1 MMLANNRNLIRGA
14 IPCVCFIVSILA
26 LTRIECSQS
35 YLPWNTCM
43 TKSAPALAWPCMLMI
58 LAACSDKAPQE
69 SGEGV
74 HPDPILIV
82 DTHIDVPYRLKE
94 HFEDVTRATASGDF
108 DYPRAVAGGLGVAFM
123 SVYVPAEL
131 QEPGKARAVVE
142 ALVQTVQMIVQS
154 GPEKFAIAGNTGQAL
169 DIVAEGKIA
178 LAMGMENGAG
188 LEDDLANVA
197 YFRDQGI
204 SYITLTHAK
213 PNLICDSSYDPERP
227 WGGLSPYGRRVVEE
241 MNRVGIMVDVS
252 HVSDETFWQVMDISV
267 VPVIASHSSARHFTP
282 GFERNMSDDMIR
294 RLAQDG
300 GVIQINFG
308 SAFLTGEANQW
319 FMNFRASQNSWADAQ
334 EVMPGED
341 AKKVFETDY
350 TASHPMPYASLDDVL
365 NHIDYVV
372 KLGGVEHVGIG
383 SDFDGVGDS
392 LPTGLKDVSAYP
404 HLIDGLRRRGYT
416 DDDIRKIM
424 GANLMR
430 VWRAVETHART
441 IAESA
446 N

>member
-1 MMLANNRNLIRGA
+1 
-14 IPCVCFIVSILA
+14 
-26 LTRIECSQS
+26 
-35 YLPWNTCM
+35 M
-43 TKSAPALAWPCMLMI
+43 TKSAAVLALQSMLLI

-69 SGEGV
+69 SGQSV
-74 HPDPILIV
+74 RPDPILIV

-94 HFEDVTRATASGDF
+94 HFEDVTQATATGDF

-131 QEPGKARAVVE
+131 QEPGKARPE
-142 ALVQTVQMIVQS
+142 AETLVQIVQ
-154 GPEKFAIAGNTGQAL
+154 GIEQAAPEKFGIARDSRQAL
-169 DIVAEGKIA
+169 ELVSRGKIA

-188 LEDDLANVA
+188 LEDDLSNVA

-227 WGGLSPYGRRVVEE
+227 WGGLSPFGRRVVEE

-252 HVSDETFWQVMDISV
+252 HVSDETFWQVMDISA

-308 SAFLTGEANQW
+308 SAFLTGESNQW
-319 FMNFRASQNSWADAQ
+319 FVNFLAAQDSWITAQ
-334 EVMPGED
+334 EVTPAED

-350 TASHPMPYASLDDVL
+350 RSSHPMPYASLDDVL

-404 HLIDGLRRRGYT
+404 NLIDGLGRRGYT

-424 GANLMR
+424 GANL
-430 VWRAVETHART
+430 
-441 IAESA
+441 
-446 N
+446 

>member
-1 MMLANNRNLIRGA
+1 
-14 IPCVCFIVSILA
+14 
-26 LTRIECSQS
+26 
-35 YLPWNTCM
+35 M
-43 TKSAPALAWPCMLMI
+43 TKTIRALAWPCMLLI
-58 LAACSDKAPQE
+58 LAACTDKDP
-69 SGEGV
+69 GENGEAAR
-74 HPDPILIV
+74 PDPILIV
-82 DTHIDVPYRLKE
+82 DTHIDVPYRLQE

-131 QEPGKARAVVE
+131 QEPGKAREVVE
-142 ALVQTVQMIVQS
+142 DLVQTVQMIVQS
-154 GPEKFAIAGNTGQAL
+154 GPDKFAIAGSTGQAL

-197 YFRDQGI
+197 YFRDKGI

-213 PNLICDSSYDPERP
+213 PNLICDSSYAPERP

-252 HVSDETFWQVMDISV
+252 HVSDEAFWQVMDISA

-308 SAFLTGEANQW
+308 SAFLTVAANQW
-319 FMNFRASQNSWADAQ
+319 FTEFLAAQNSWIAAQ
-334 EVMPGED
+334 EVMPGEE
-341 AKKVFETDY
+341 AKNVFEADY
-350 TASHPMPYASLDDVL
+350 RTSHSMPYARLDDVL
-365 NHIDYVV
+365 DHIDHVV
-372 KLGGVEHVGIG
+372 KLVGVEHVGIG

-392 LPTGLKDVSAYP
+392 LPAGLKDVSAYP
-404 HLIDGLRRRGYT
+404 NLIDGLRRRGYA
-416 DDDIRKIM
+416 DVDIRKIM

-441 IAESA
+441 IGESA